1 MRRISR
7 WPIFTAVV
15 LVLVLGGL
23 TSVAIATVRKSFPET
38 SGRLM
43 VPGLKGQVEVLRDS
57 YGVPHIYADNPEDLF
72 LAQGYVHAQDRFFE
86 MDFRRHLAAGRLSEL
101 FGPSQVETDAYV
113 RTLGW
118 RRVAEQELALL
129 APSTRR
135 YLDAYAAGVNGYLE
149 GRTAADLSLEYSLV
163 RLQGLRYT
171 PSRGRPSI
179 LSPGSRSWPGIS
191 GRTSLRRANAPSS
204 PANSAPGVPQA
215 FSRDIRWMT
224 TSHPSSDAG
233 TS

>member
-7 WPIFTAVV
+7 WPIFPAVV
-15 LVLVLGGL
+15 LVLALGAL
-23 TSVAIATVRKSFPET
+23 ASLAIATVRTSFPES

-43 VPGLKGQVEVLRDS
+43 VSGLKGQVEVLRDT

-72 LAQGYVHAQDRFFE
+72 EAQGYVHAQDRFFE

-101 FGPSQVETDAYV
+101 FGITQLERDAYI

-135 YLDAYAAGVNGYLE
+135 YLAAYAAGVNAYLA
-149 GRTAADLSLEYSLV
+149 GRSATDLSLEYSLLG
-163 RLQGLRYT
+163 LQGLRY
-171 PSRGRPSI
+171 
-179 LSPGSRSWPGIS
+179 
-191 GRTSLRRANAPSS
+191 S
-204 PANSAPGVPQA
+204 PAPWTAVA
-215 FSRDIRWMT
+215 
-224 TSHPSSDAG
+224 
-233 TS
+233 

>member
-1 MRRISR
+1 
-7 WPIFTAVV
+7 
-15 LVLVLGGL
+15 
-23 TSVAIATVRKSFPET
+23 
-38 SGRLM
+38 M

-72 LAQGYVHAQDRFFE
+72 QAQGYVHAQDRFFE

-101 FGPSQVETDAYV
+101 FGISQLETDAYV

-135 YLDAYAAGVNGYLE
+135 YLDAYAAGVNAYLA
-149 GRTAADLSLEYSLV
+149 GRSAADLSLEYSLL

-171 PSRGRPSI
+171 PARRGRPSI
-179 LSPGSRSWPGIS
+179 RSPGSKSWPGTWASNLTQEADRAII
-191 GRTSLRRANAPSS
+191 TSKLGAARAANLFPRYPLEDDFAPILRRGDVVGKTFDPTASQV
-204 PANSAPGVPQA
+204 SARPLPGRPEQ
-215 FSRDIRWMT
+215 
-224 TSHPSSDAG
+224 
-233 TS
+233 